1 MICTVAVVKEDDT
14 YVAKDLETSV
24 ASQGN
29 TLEGALNNL
38 KEALELYY
46 EGSDT
51 DIVYTPMYT
60 TTLEV
65 SV

>member
-1 MICTVAVVKEDDT
+1 MICTVAVVKEDDP